1 MAEHAQ
7 LSPSGAARWLACPG
21 SIKLS
26 ERAPAPPDSAAA
38 TEGTDAHEYAA
49 RQLLGVDT
57 PDCPYEGLELY
68 TQRVLDAARK
78 KGARLWVEER
88 VFLTAAIHGTPDAVV
103 YAAGVLD
110 VFDLKYGYNRVDPAG
125 NPQLLIY
132 AAAAIKSYA
141 LKPKKIRVHI
151 VQPRAGG
158 VRTAS
163 YTPKTLEALVL
174 PMLAAAERII
184 SGEADTLRAGEHCQY
199 CRAAPICAARST
211 EAQRA
216 AAIAFTSPD
225 ALDEPTLIWA
235 IENKKRITD
244 WFDLMQKHALG
255 APPTGYTVVRGQ
267 GKRVWRTDIEIPSKL
282 APLTLA
288 EAAKQGYDLD
298 ALTVK
303 KEGPPTLVKID
314 TNPEDFP
321 AL

>member
-1 MAEHAQ
+1 LANHAKF
-7 LSPSGAARWLACPG
+7 SPSGAARWLACPG
-21 SIKLS
+21 SIHLS

-49 RQLLGVDT
+49 MQLLGVET

-68 TQRVLDAARK
+68 VRRVLDAANK
-78 KGARLWVEER
+78 KGAQLWVEKR
-88 VFLTAAIHGTPDAVV
+88 VWLSNEIHGTPDAVV
-103 YAAGVLD
+103 CAGSVLE
-110 VFDLKYGYNRVDPAG
+110 VFDLKYGYNRVEAAG

-132 AAAAIKSYA
+132 AAAAIKSYN
-141 LKPKKIRVHI
+141 LRPKKIRLHI

-158 VRTAS
+158 VRTAT
-163 YTPKTLEALVL
+163 YTLKALNALVN
-174 PMLAAAERII
+174 PIVVAAERIL
-184 SGEADTLRAGEHCQY
+184 SGEANHLRAGEHCQY
-199 CRAAPICAARST
+199 CRAASICFERFA

-216 AAIAFTSPD
+216 AALVFATPD
-225 ALDEPTLIWA
+225 TLDESTLIWA
-235 IENKKRITD
+235 IENKKRIAD

-267 GKRVWRTDIEIPSKL
+267 GKRVWRTDVEIPSKL

-288 EAAKQGYDLD
+288 EAEKQGYDLD

-303 KEGPPTLVKID
+303 KEGPPTLVRVDFKA
-314 TNPEDFP
+314 EDFP